1 MKKLNEFRTLLIFA
15 IAAFCG
21 FTLSNAG
28 PVLVPSLLKFGANGS
43 VTLAVGDCLEVL
55 AFGPQGTT
63 ATDSGA
69 PCQNPAS
76 TIAALPTCNAAAQ
89 GMRGTVTNG
98 QTTPTFLGAVST
110 TGAVVAPVFCNGT
123 AWLYG

>member
-1 MKKLNEFRTLLIFA
+1 MKNLMLMMMVA
-15 IAAFCG
+15 IAVLIG
-21 FTLSNAG
+21 FSHAAPTL
-28 PVLVPSLLKFGANGS
+28 PPSLLTFAANGS
-43 VTLAVGDCLEVL
+43 VNLVVGDCLEIL
-55 AFGPQGTT
+55 SFGPSGIT

-69 PCQNPAS
+69 QCQNPVS
-76 TIAALPTCNAAAQ
+76 TIAALPTCSTATQ

-98 QTTPTFLGAVST
+98 QTTPTFMLAVTT